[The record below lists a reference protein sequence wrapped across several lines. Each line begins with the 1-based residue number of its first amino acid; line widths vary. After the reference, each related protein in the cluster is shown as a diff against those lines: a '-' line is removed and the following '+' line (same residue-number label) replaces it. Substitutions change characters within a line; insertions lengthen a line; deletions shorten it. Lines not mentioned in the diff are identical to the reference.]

1 MLAESYDEDT
11 WTKKSDRQHFTK
23 WMLR

>member
-1 MLAESYDEDT
+1 MKIHEQ
-11 WTKKSDRQHFTK
+11 KKSDRQHFTK